1 MEVFDMREFDG
12 HELVLFGH
20 DAPSG
25 LKAIIAL
32 HSTVLGP
39 AAGGCR
45 MWPYATTTEAVA
57 DVLRLSRGMSYKNAL
72 AGLPFGGGKAVI
84 IADARSAKTP
94 ELFAAFGRM
103 VDSLRGRYVTA
114 EDVGTTT
121 ADMAHVARVTKYVS
135 GLGRSS
141 GGAGGD
147 PAPKTALGVLLGIQA
162 AVRFRLGRTDL
173 AGLTVAVQG
182 AGGVGYHLSG
192 MLAAAGAR
200 LKVADVL
207 PRALERVCDEFKA
220 TPVDPERL
228 LEEEADVLAPCALG
242 AILTPR
248 SIARLRV
255 PVVGEIW
262 IKYQVAQFARVLG
275 TLLTGGIPLLQA
287 LETASE
293 SLGTS
298 LLRKTLDQARKM
310 VKEGQALSSAL
321 EQTGIFPS
329 LSIDMIEVGE
339 STGALPAMLTSVA
352 EFYEDDVNTR
362 MTATLSLI
370 EPAIMIFMGAFVTF
384 VLVALY
390 LPIFSLA
397 DSLR

>member
-173 AGLTVAVQG
+173 ADLTVAVQG

-207 PRALERVCDEFKA
+207 PRAVERVCDELKA
-220 TPVDPERL
+220 TSVDPEHL

-242 AILTPR
+242 AILTTG

-255 PVVGEIW
+255 PVVAGAANN
-262 IKYQVAQFARVLG
+262 QLALG
-275 TLLTGGIPLLQA
+275 QDGTALRAAGILYAPDYVINAGGI
-287 LETASE
+287 
-293 SLGTS
+293 
-298 LLRKTLDQARKM
+298 
-310 VKEGQALSSAL
+310 
-321 EQTGIFPS
+321 I
-329 LSIDMIEVGE
+329 
-339 STGALPAMLTSVA
+339 SVA
-352 EFYEDDVNTR
+352 REYYGGSEAQVLEDIQGIPARLTEIFERARLEGRTTNEVADR
-362 MTATLSLI
+362 MARERLGSGR
-370 EPAIMIFMGAFVTF
+370 EAQR
-384 VLVALY
+384 LVA
-390 LPIFSLA
+390 
-397 DSLR
+397 